1 MKIHKRNGIVGG
13 RKKRI
18 DEELCRCDQ
27 AKEAGDAEEA
37 EEVGAFHVVMCS
49 MEPSMATGTFDMG
62 RGKVSEKSSKPYRNW
77 TDTKVCIKGKQQYH
91 NHHGDQS
98 RPITISTGQIKF
110 FHRCH

>member
-1 MKIHKRNGIVGG
+1 MKCGVGGQRNGIVGG

-49 MEPSMATGTFDMG
+49 MEPSCYTEHVKEG
-62 RGKVSEKSSKPYRNW
+62 GK
-77 TDTKVCIKGKQQYH
+77 
-91 NHHGDQS
+91 
-98 RPITISTGQIKF
+98 
-110 FHRCH
+110 